1 MLKDKLNKIIGGG
14 LVKRFIIGTVAII
27 VLFDVLTAIFMQIDL
42 DRTLSEELNGR
53 GEILSR
59 HLAEESSGAL
69 LKEDTANLSQLAEN
83 IKKADRDVKYV
94 YITDVQDN
102 VIAQTYP
109 FYNMDDKS
117 SGFIDFKSQML
128 GGGKGFVHVVMD
140 RTSIDEKITRQTYIL
155 IINIFIEGVLGVLM
169 AYIAGSY
176 LTRPMRSLV
185 KGAEEIGKGNLGY
198 KIELGSTGD
207 EIQTLSDA
215 FNQMSH
221 SLKEKDNLEKQLL
234 QADKL
239 ATVGQLAAGVAHEI
253 NNPLG
258 NISLYTQML
267 LKKTADDATKDK
279 LMVINDEANRAANI
293 VKGLLDFARQSELK
307 LTPIDINKEIGK
319 VLSIL
324 TPQLKDIK
332 VKTAFEPL
340 PPILADSG
348 QIQQVI
354 MNLLANS
361 IQSIIEN
368 GEIIIKTSAK
378 QDHVEISISDNGC
391 GIPKENLDKI
401 FDPFFTTK
409 EQGKGTGLG
418 LSISYGI
425 IKRHSGSIEVQSEAG
440 KGTTFIIKLPGLIS

>member
-1 MLKDKLNKIIGGG
+1 
-14 LVKRFIIGTVAII
+14 
-27 VLFDVLTAIFMQIDL
+27 
-42 DRTLSEELNGR
+42 
-53 GEILSR
+53 
-59 HLAEESSGAL
+59 
-69 LKEDTANLSQLAEN
+69 
-83 IKKADRDVKYV
+83 
-94 YITDVQDN
+94 
-102 VIAQTYP
+102 
-109 FYNMDDKS
+109 
-117 SGFIDFKSQML
+117 
-128 GGGKGFVHVVMD
+128 
-140 RTSIDEKITRQTYIL
+140 
-155 IINIFIEGVLGVLM
+155 
-169 AYIAGSY
+169 
-176 LTRPMRSLV
+176 
-185 KGAEEIGKGNLGY
+185 
-198 KIELGSTGD
+198 
-207 EIQTLSDA
+207 
-215 FNQMSH
+215 
-221 SLKEKDNLEKQLL
+221 LKEKEQLEKQLL

-239 ATVGQLAAGVAHEI
+239 ATIGQLAAGVAHEI

-267 LKKTADDATKDK
+267 LKKTGDENTKEK
-279 LMVINDEANRAANI
+279 LNVIADEANRAAQI

-307 LTPIDINKEIGK
+307 LTPININKEIGK

-340 PPILADSG
+340 PLILADSG

-354 MNLLANS
+354 MNFLTNS

-391 GIPKENLDKI
+391 GIPDENLDKV

-440 KGTTFIIKLPGLIS
+440 KGTTFTIKLSGLIS